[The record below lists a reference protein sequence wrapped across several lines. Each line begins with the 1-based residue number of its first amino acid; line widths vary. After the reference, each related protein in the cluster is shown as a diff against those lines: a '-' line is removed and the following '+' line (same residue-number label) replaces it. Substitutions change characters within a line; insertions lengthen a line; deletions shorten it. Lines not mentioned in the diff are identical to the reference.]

1 MSSSFVIPLSALF
14 TSKGECV
21 VGWKT
26 ETVFCPDYG
35 YDGLDNPIISRMNVV
50 LVHTIT
56 INGIN
61 SFEVHPEF
69 HTEANGST
77 SIRSVSFTGFK
88 HTCKQLQDDLG
99 ITVDIE

>member
-14 TSKGECV
+14 SPAGECV

-26 ETVFCPDYG
+26 ETVFYPDHG
-35 YDGLDNPIISRMNVV
+35 YDWLDNPIISRMNVV

-56 INGIN
+56 VNGIN
-61 SFEVHPEF
+61 RFEVHPEF
-69 HTEANGST
+69 HTEADGST

-88 HTCKQLQDDLG
+88 NTCKQLQDDLG
-99 ITVDIE
+99 ITVDID